1 MKINI
6 IGRGNVA
13 SQFVKKFNTIPK
25 LIILHWYS
33 RSFEKTVDNNGI
45 KRTNNLKDLKNADIN
60 FLMVSDDVVKKISK
74 KITNKTF
81 TVHSSGIHNLEELNN
96 KGGKGV
102 FYPIQ
107 TFSKKKDV
115 EFKNLP
121 ICIES
126 DTKSNFLK
134 LKNLIKLLEAKPVLM
149 NSNNRK
155 YLHLSATIVNNFT
168 NHLYTNAKDICI
180 ENNIPFVLF
189 KNQINETTSNALSL
203 SPRKSQTGPAKRNDR
218 QTINKHLELLE
229 NNSFKKVYKT
239 LTESIIKY
247 YEN

>member
-1 MKINI
+1 MNINI

-13 SQFVKKFNTIPK
+13 SQLVKKFNKIPK
-25 LIILHWYS
+25 LKILHWYS
-33 RSFEKTVDNNGI
+33 RSFKKKVDNNGI
-45 KRTNNLKDLKNADIN
+45 KRTNNLKDLKDADIN

-107 TFSKKKDV
+107 TFSKVKDI

-126 DTKSNFLK
+126 DTKANFLK
-134 LKNLIKLLEAKPVLM
+134 LKNLVKLLESKPVLM

-168 NHLYTNAKDICI
+168 NYLYTNAEDICI
-180 ENNIPFVLF
+180 ENNIPFILF
-189 KNQINETTSNALSL
+189 KNLINETTSKALSL
-203 SPRKSQTGPAKRNDR
+203 SPRKNQTGPAKRNDR
-218 QTINKHLELLE
+218 ETINKHLELLE

-239 LTESIIKY
+239 LTKSIIKY

>member
-1 MKINI
+1 
-6 IGRGNVA
+6 
-13 SQFVKKFNTIPK
+13 
-25 LIILHWYS
+25 
-33 RSFEKTVDNNGI
+33 
-45 KRTNNLKDLKNADIN
+45 
-60 FLMVSDDVVKKISK
+60 MVSDDVVKKISK
-74 KITNKTF
+74 KITTKTF
-81 TVHSSGIHNLEELNN
+81 TVHLSGIHNLEELNN

-134 LKNLIKLLEAKPVLM
+134 LKNLIKLLEAKSVFM

-168 NHLYTNAKDICI
+168 NHLYTNAKDICVK
-180 ENNIPFVLF
+180 NNIPFVLF
-189 KNQINETTSNALSL
+189 KNLINETTSKALSL

-218 QTINKHLELLE
+218 ETINKHLELLE

>member
-25 LIILHWYS
+25 LKILHWYS
-33 RSFEKTVDNNGI
+33 RSFEKKVDNNGI

-81 TVHSSGIHNLEELNN
+81 TVHLSGIHNLEELNN

-168 NHLYTNAKDICI
+168 NHLYANAKDICI
-180 ENNIPFVLF
+180 KKNIPFALF
-189 KNQINETTSNALSL
+189 KNLINETTSKALSL
-203 SPRKSQTGPAKRNDR
+203 CPRKSQTGPAKRNDR
-218 QTINKHLELLE
+218 ETINKHLELLK

>member
-25 LIILHWYS
+25 LKILHWYS

-74 KITNKTF
+74 KITNNTF
-81 TVHSSGIHNLEELNN
+81 TVHSSAIHNLEELNN

-102 FYPIQ
+102 FYPLQ

-134 LKNLIKLLEAKPVLM
+134 LKNIIKLLEAKPVLM

-168 NHLYTNAKDICI
+168 NHLYNNAKDICI

-189 KNQINETTSNALSL
+189 KNLINETTSNALSL
-203 SPRKSQTGPAKRNDR
+203 SPRNSQTGPAKRNDR
-218 QTINKHLELLE
+218 ETINKHLELLE

>member
-13 SQFVKKFNTIPK
+13 SQFVKKFNSIPK
-25 LIILHWYS
+25 LKILHWYS
-33 RSFEKTVDNNGI
+33 RSFKKTLDNNGI
-45 KRTNNLKDLKNADIN
+45 KRTNNLKDLKDADIN

-180 ENNIPFVLF
+180 KNNIPFVLF
-189 KNQINETTSNALSL
+189 KNLINETTSNALSL

-218 QTINKHLELLE
+218 ETINKHLELLE

>member
-1 MKINI
+1 MNINI

-13 SQFVKKFNTIPK
+13 SQLVKKFNKIPK
-25 LIILHWYS
+25 LKILHWYS
-33 RSFEKTVDNNGI
+33 RSFKKKVDNNGI
-45 KRTNNLKDLKNADIN
+45 KRTNNLKDLKDADIN
-60 FLMVSDDVVKKISK
+60 FLMVSDDVIKKLSK
-74 KITNKTF
+74 KIANKTF

-107 TFSKKKDV
+107 TFSKVKDI

-126 DTKSNFLK
+126 DTKANFLK
-134 LKNLIKLLEAKPVLM
+134 LKNLVKLLESKPVLM

-168 NHLYTNAKDICI
+168 NYLYTNAEDICI
-180 ENNIPFVLF
+180 ENNIPFILF
-189 KNQINETTSNALSL
+189 KNLINETTSKALSN
-203 SPRKSQTGPAKRNDR
+203 SPRKNQTGPAKRNDR
-218 QTINKHLELLE
+218 ETINKHLELLE

-239 LTESIIKY
+239 LTKSIIKY

>member
-25 LIILHWYS
+25 LKILHWYS

-134 LKNLIKLLEAKPVLM
+134 LKNLIKLLEAKPVIM

-189 KNQINETTSNALSL
+189 KNLINETTSNALSL

>member
-25 LIILHWYS
+25 LKILHWYS

-168 NHLYTNAKDICI
+168 NHLYNNAKDICI

-189 KNQINETTSNALSL
+189 KNLINETTSNALSL
-203 SPRKSQTGPAKRNDR
+203 SPRNSQTGPAKRNDR
-218 QTINKHLELLE
+218 ETINKHLELLE

>member
-25 LIILHWYS
+25 LKILHWYS
-33 RSFEKTVDNNGI
+33 RSFKKTVDNNGI
-45 KRTNNLKDLKNADIN
+45 KRTNNLKDLKDADIN

-81 TVHSSGIHNLEELNN
+81 TVHLSGIHNLEELNN

-134 LKNLIKLLEAKPVLM
+134 LKNLIKLLEAKSVLM

-180 ENNIPFVLF
+180 KNNVPFVLF
-189 KNQINETTSNALSL
+189 KNLINETTSKALNLNS
-203 SPRKSQTGPAKRNDR
+203 RKSQTGPAKRNDR
-218 QTINKHLELLE
+218 ETINKHLELLE

>member
-25 LIILHWYS
+25 LKILHWYS

-134 LKNLIKLLEAKPVLM
+134 LKNLIKLLEAKPVIM

-168 NHLYTNAKDICI
+168 NHLYNNAKDICI

-189 KNQINETTSNALSL
+189 KNLINETTSNALSL
-203 SPRKSQTGPAKRNDR
+203 SPRNSQTGPAKRNDR
-218 QTINKHLELLE
+218 ETINKHLELLE

>member
-25 LIILHWYS
+25 LKILHWYS

-81 TVHSSGIHNLEELNN
+81 TVHLSGIHNLEELNN

-168 NHLYTNAKDICI
+168 NHLYANAKDICVK
-180 ENNIPFVLF
+180 NNIPFLLL
-189 KNQINETTSNALSL
+189 KNLINETTSNALSL

-218 QTINKHLELLE
+218 ETINKHIELLE

>member
-13 SQFVKKFNTIPK
+13 IQFVKKFNTIPK
-25 LIILHWYS
+25 LKILHWYS
-33 RSFEKTVDNNGI
+33 RSFKKTVDNKGI
-45 KRTNNLKDLKNADIN
+45 KRTNNLKDLKDADIN

-96 KGGKGV
+96 EGGKGV

-126 DTKSNFLK
+126 DTKANFLK
-134 LKNLIKLLEAKPVLM
+134 LKNLVKLLESKPVLM

-180 ENNIPFVLF
+180 KNNIPFVLF
-189 KNQINETTSNALSL
+189 KNLINETTSKALSL
-203 SPRKSQTGPAKRNDR
+203 NPKKSQTGPAKRNDR
-218 QTINKHLELLE
+218 ETINKHLELLE

>member
-25 LIILHWYS
+25 LKILHWYS

-96 KGGKGV
+96 KGGKGI

-134 LKNLIKLLEAKPVLM
+134 LKNLIKLLEAKPVIM

-189 KNQINETTSNALSL
+189 KNLINETTSNALSL

-218 QTINKHLELLE
+218 ETINKHLELLE

>member
-25 LIILHWYS
+25 LKILHWYS

-168 NHLYTNAKDICI
+168 NHLYNNAKDICI

-189 KNQINETTSNALSL
+189 KNLINETTSNALSL

-218 QTINKHLELLE
+218 ETINKHLELLE

>member
-25 LIILHWYS
+25 LKILHWYS
-33 RSFEKTVDNNGI
+33 RSFEKKVDKNGI

-81 TVHSSGIHNLEELNN
+81 TVHLSGIHNLEELNN

-115 EFKNLP
+115 KFKNLP

-180 ENNIPFVLF
+180 KNNIPFVLF
-189 KNQINETTSNALSL
+189 KNLINETTSNALSL
-203 SPRKSQTGPAKRNDR
+203 SPRKSQTGAAKRNDR
-218 QTINKHLELLE
+218 ETINKHLELLK

>member
-25 LIILHWYS
+25 LKILHWYS

-189 KNQINETTSNALSL
+189 KNLINETTSNALSL

-218 QTINKHLELLE
+218 ETINKHLELLE

>member
-13 SQFVKKFNTIPK
+13 LQFVKKFNTIPK
-25 LIILHWYS
+25 LKILHWYS
-33 RSFEKTVDNNGI
+33 RSFKKTVDNNGI

-81 TVHSSGIHNLEELNN
+81 TVHLSGIHNLEELNN

-115 EFKNLP
+115 KFKNLP

-180 ENNIPFVLF
+180 KNNIPFVLF
-189 KNQINETTSNALSL
+189 KNLINETSSKALIL

-218 QTINKHLELLE
+218 ETINKHLELLE

>member
-1 MKINI
+1 
-6 IGRGNVA
+6 
-13 SQFVKKFNTIPK
+13 
-25 LIILHWYS
+25 
-33 RSFEKTVDNNGI
+33 
-45 KRTNNLKDLKNADIN
+45 
-60 FLMVSDDVVKKISK
+60 MVSDDVVKKISK

-81 TVHSSGIHNLEELNN
+81 TVHLSGIHNLEELNN

-107 TFSKKKDV
+107 TFSKKKDL

-134 LKNLIKLLEAKPVLM
+134 LKNLIKLIEAKPVLM

-168 NHLYTNAKDICI
+168 NHLYLMLKIY
-180 ENNIPFVLF
+180 VLEIIYHLF
-189 KNQINETTSNALSL
+189 YLKSGIETTSNALSL

-218 QTINKHLELLE
+218 ETINKHLELLE

>member
-25 LIILHWYS
+25 LKILHWYS

-180 ENNIPFVLF
+180 KNNISFVLF
-189 KNQINETTSNALSL
+189 KNLINETTSNALSL

-218 QTINKHLELLE
+218 ETINKHLELLE

>member
-25 LIILHWYS
+25 LKILHWYS
-33 RSFEKTVDNNGI
+33 RSFEKKVDNNGI

-81 TVHSSGIHNLEELNN
+81 TVHLSGIHNLEELNN

-115 EFKNLP
+115 KFKNLP

-180 ENNIPFVLF
+180 KNNIPFVLF
-189 KNQINETTSNALSL
+189 KNLINETTSNALSL
-203 SPRKSQTGPAKRNDR
+203 SPRKSQTGAAKRNDR
-218 QTINKHLELLE
+218 ETINKHLELLK

>member
-25 LIILHWYS
+25 LKILHWYS

-189 KNQINETTSNALSL
+189 KNLINETTSNALSL

-247 YEN
+247 YEI

>member
-1 MKINI
+1 MNINI

-13 SQFVKKFNTIPK
+13 SQLVKKFNKIPK
-25 LIILHWYS
+25 LKILHWYS
-33 RSFEKTVDNNGI
+33 RSFKKKVDNNGI
-45 KRTNNLKDLKNADIN
+45 KRTNNLKDLKDADIN
-60 FLMVSDDVVKKISK
+60 FLMVSDDVIKKLSK
-74 KITNKTF
+74 KIANKTF

-107 TFSKKKDV
+107 TFSKVKDI

-126 DTKSNFLK
+126 DTKANFLK
-134 LKNLIKLLEAKPVLM
+134 LKNLVKLLESKPVLM

-168 NHLYTNAKDICI
+168 NYLYTNAEDICI
-180 ENNIPFVLF
+180 ENNIPFILF
-189 KNQINETTSNALSL
+189 KNLINETTSKALSN
-203 SPRKSQTGPAKRNDR
+203 SPRKNQTGPAKRNDR
-218 QTINKHLELLE
+218 ETINKHLELLE

>member
-25 LIILHWYS
+25 LKILHWYS
-33 RSFEKTVDNNGI
+33 RSFEKTIDNNGI

-81 TVHSSGIHNLEELNN
+81 TVHLSGIHNLEELNN

-115 EFKNLP
+115 KFKNLP

-180 ENNIPFVLF
+180 KNNIPFVLF
-189 KNQINETTSNALSL
+189 KNLINETSSKALIL

-218 QTINKHLELLE
+218 ETINKHIELLE

>member
-25 LIILHWYS
+25 LKILHWYS

-189 KNQINETTSNALSL
+189 KNLINETTSNALSL

>member
-25 LIILHWYS
+25 LKILHWYS

-81 TVHSSGIHNLEELNN
+81 TVHLSGIHNLEELNN

-134 LKNLIKLLEAKPVLM
+134 LKNLIKLLEAKLVLM

-155 YLHLSATIVNNFT
+155 HLHLSATIVNNFT
-168 NHLYTNAKDICI
+168 NHLYANAKDICI
-180 ENNIPFVLF
+180 KKNIPFALF
-189 KNQINETTSNALSL
+189 KNLINETTSKALSL

-218 QTINKHLELLE
+218 ETINKHLELLK